1 MYISSHRSTHPKIAT
16 QCNSEM
22 FVLRYI
28 SLLQFILISMYC
40 LLPLLEL
47 YGWEEGMERP
57 FPYRMLFPY
66 NATPPL
72 AYSITYFLT
81 SLAGFGVV
89 TNLFSEDSLFGF
101 FTTHTCGRFRLLHER
116 IGSLMRSSQERALE
130 KYPNLMAENWSHA
143 RNMIIQR
150 EYRDH
155 LIRIIN
161 DHRTLIRYVKWQL
174 HI

>member
-1 MYISSHRSTHPKIAT
+1 
-16 QCNSEM
+16 M

-28 SLLQFILISMYC
+28 SLLQFVLILMYI

-47 YGWEEGMERP
+47 MSLEEGGEKP

-66 NATPPL
+66 NANPPL

-116 IGSLMRSSQERALE
+116 IDCLMRSSQERAME
-130 KYPNLMAENWSHA
+130 KYPNLMTPNWSE
-143 RNMIIQR
+143 IQNTVIQC
-150 EYRDH
+150 EYHDH
-155 LIRIIN
+155 LIRII
-161 DHRTLIRYVKWQL
+161 DEHRTLIRYKNVS
-174 HI
+174 